1 MLRSSRDGGR
11 PDARIRRGV
20 SVPPARLNG
29 RIALDVD
36 STIHKLLP
44 GYRRA
49 RAGGTPLVLA
59 TIVGTRGSTYR
70 KTGAQMLFAPDGGSV
85 GMLSGGCLEADM
97 AERARKVFAQGVPQL
112 VRYDSA
118 SERDALWG
126 LDSGC
131 PGAMDV
137 WLCLVGEATQWE
149 PFASVEAAAAERR
162 RVRYGLNLESDAAS
176 LPAGSVVMP
185 FLGAAEGPAM
195 FVAAVDPPPSLL
207 VCGAGDDVV
216 PLAAYAEMLGWSVT
230 VADPRPAFVEPRRF
244 TPSVRL
250 VCGGVVGLGG
260 AVGPEQFDAA
270 IVMNHRLSADLAAL
284 ERLAH
289 SAIPFIGLLGPPARR
304 DVVLERLGSS
314 AALLQG
320 RLRAPVGLNL
330 GGRDEA
336 GVALSIAAELQ
347 AFFAARKAGSA

>member
-1 MLRSSRDGGR
+1 M
-11 PDARIRRGV
+11 
-20 SVPPARLNG
+20 
-29 RIALDVD
+29 D

-49 RAGGTPLVLA
+49 RAAGRPLVLA

-97 AERARKVFAQGVPQL
+97 EERASQVFAHGVPQL
-112 VRYDSA
+112 VRYDSS

-137 WLCLVGEATQWE
+137 WLCLVGAATAWE
-149 PFASVEAAAAERR
+149 PFASVEAAVAERR
-162 RVRYGLNLESDAAS
+162 RVRYGLILESGAAG

-185 FLGAAEGPAM
+185 FLGAAEGPST
-195 FVAAVDPPPSLL
+195 FVAVVDPPPGLL

-216 PLAAYAEMLGWSVT
+216 PLAAYAEMLGWSIT
-230 VADPRPAFVEPRRF
+230 VADPRPAFLEPGRF
-244 TPSVRL
+244 APSARL
-250 VCGGVVGLGG
+250 ACGGIAALGD

-289 SAIPFIGLLGPPARR
+289 SAIPFVGMLGPPARR
-304 DVVLERLGSS
+304 NVVLERLGAS

-336 GVALSIAAELQ
+336 DVALSIAAELQ
-347 AFFAARKAGSA
+347 AFFAARKASRA

>member
-1 MLRSSRDGGR
+1 M
-11 PDARIRRGV
+11 
-20 SVPPARLNG
+20 
-29 RIALDVD
+29 D

-44 GYRRA
+44 RYRRA
-49 RAGGTPLVLA
+49 RTAGEPVVLA
-59 TIVGTRGSTYR
+59 TIVGTWGSTYR
-70 KTGAQMLFAPDGGSV
+70 KVGAQMLFAADGGPV
-85 GMLSGGCLEADM
+85 GMLSGGCLEGDM
-97 AERARKVFAQGVPQL
+97 AERARRVFAQGVPQL
-112 VRYDSA
+112 VQYDGT

-137 WLCLVGEATQWE
+137 WLCLVGESTRWE

-162 RVRYGLNLESDAAS
+162 RVRYGLVLESGAAS
-176 LPAGSVVMP
+176 LPVGSVVMP
-185 FLGAAEGPAM
+185 FSGTSLSSELRNWLGAMLHEPGGVCAGEVVRAAAEGPAM

-216 PLAAYAEMLGWSVT
+216 PLVAYAEMLGWSVT
-230 VADPRPAFVEPRRF
+230 VADARPAFFEPERF
-244 TPSVRL
+244 PPSARL
-250 VCGGVVGLGG
+250 VCGGVAGLGD
-260 AVGPEQFDAA
+260 AVGPEHFDAA

-289 SAIPFIGLLGPPARR
+289 SAVPFIGLLGPPARR

-336 GVALSIAAELQ
+336 GVALSIVAELQ
-347 AFFAARKAGSA
+347 AFFAARKAGRT